1 VRSDAFR
8 AAACAYFAYGVVYL
22 VGGLYLIYHGIG
34 VMGSTTRGATGRTML
49 YWGLVGL
56 IPLLVIP
63 WALARRWSWLR
74 GWLSRRTF
82 AWLVAVL
89 LAIRAFKVGEVA
101 VRGGAAVPAPWGG
114 PITFQAGAL
123 VFLGVTLIA
132 LAFVLRAAVKGD
144 APPAM
149 A

>member
-1 VRSDAFR
+1 MPDAFR
-8 AAACAYFAYGVVYL
+8 AAARAYFLYGVVYL
-22 VGGLYLIYHGIG
+22 AGGLYLIYHGVG
-34 VMGSTTRGATGRTML
+34 VMGARTDGAALRTML
-49 YWGLVGL
+49 SWGLVGL

-63 WALARRWSWLR
+63 WLLVHRWSWLR

-82 AWLVAVL
+82 AWLVALL
-89 LAIRAFKVGEVA
+89 LAIRAIKVGEVA

-114 PITFQAGAL
+114 QITFQAGAV

-132 LAFVLRAAVKGD
+132 LAFVVRAAVKGEPR
-144 APPAM
+144 AAT